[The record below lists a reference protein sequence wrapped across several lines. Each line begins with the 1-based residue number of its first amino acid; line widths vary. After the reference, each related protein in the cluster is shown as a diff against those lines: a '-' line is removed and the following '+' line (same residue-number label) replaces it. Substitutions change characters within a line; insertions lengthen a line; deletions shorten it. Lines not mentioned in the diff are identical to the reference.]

1 MQHFCLMFGKTGN
14 EKSVKVTT
22 TMKLKE
28 EFAVFGNAK

>member
-1 MQHFCLMFGKTGN
+1 MQHVCFMFGNIGN
-14 EKSVKVTT
+14 EKGVKMTT